1 MNNSDY
7 NDFSG
12 WQNDEEND
20 MRNPN
25 NWIPKGGFFYYGPM
39 SDEFKKMWNE
49 QGNQDNFM
57 DYLKDYLNFSNP
69 IEKLERANKNKKQPK
84 ISKNKTTIF
93 SQDDYLKLIEIRGY
107 LAINEQ
113 FAHVKALDKLLN
125 QIQIIPKDS
134 K

>member
-39 SDEFKKMWNE
+39 SEEFKKMWNQ

-57 DYLKDYLNFSNP
+57 EHLKDYLNFSNP
-69 IEKLERANKNKKQPK
+69 IEKLERSNKNKRQPK